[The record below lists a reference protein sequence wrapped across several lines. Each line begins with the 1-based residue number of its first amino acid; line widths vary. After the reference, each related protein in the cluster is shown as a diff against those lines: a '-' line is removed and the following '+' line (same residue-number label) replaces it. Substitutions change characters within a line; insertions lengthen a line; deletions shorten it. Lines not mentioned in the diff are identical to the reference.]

1 MVAQRRQRRGCPGL
15 EDLPGEAHFLRATT
29 PRRGDPRRDG
39 GVRRTP
45 SRGAGGLMELA
56 RSSWGDSANAGVAA
70 GDFVLILDGP
80 DQPGIVHAV
89 SGFLFGRGGNIM
101 ESQQFFDRSS
111 GWFFMRI
118 DFTLPGTDTTAE
130 SLRADFAG
138 IARGFE
144 LTYEIWDAKVPY
156 RTLLMVGNQ
165 LHCLNDLLFRAS
177 NGSLQI

>member
-1 MVAQRRQRRGCPGL
+1 
-15 EDLPGEAHFLRATT
+15 
-29 PRRGDPRRDG
+29 
-39 GVRRTP
+39 
-45 SRGAGGLMELA
+45 MELT

-118 DFTLPGTDTTAE
+118 DFEVDSPVTADTLRT
-130 SLRADFAG
+130 DFA
-138 IARGFE
+138 ATAAEFEMDFE
-144 LTYEIWDAKVPY
+144 LWS
-156 RTLLMVGNQ
+156 
-165 LHCLNDLLFRAS
+165 AS
-177 NGSLQI
+177 AP

>member
-1 MVAQRRQRRGCPGL
+1 M
-15 EDLPGEAHFLRATT
+15 
-29 PRRGDPRRDG
+29 
-39 GVRRTP
+39 
-45 SRGAGGLMELA
+45 
-56 RSSWGDSANAGVAA
+56 
-70 GDFVLILDGP
+70 LILDGP

-101 ESQQFFDRSS
+101 ESQQFFDRLS

-144 LTYEIWDAKVPY
+144 LTFEIWGARVPY
-156 RTLLMVGNQ
+156 RTLLMVGKQ

-177 NGSLQI
+177 NGSLQIDIPVVVSNHRDAEALVRSHGIEFRHIPVTP